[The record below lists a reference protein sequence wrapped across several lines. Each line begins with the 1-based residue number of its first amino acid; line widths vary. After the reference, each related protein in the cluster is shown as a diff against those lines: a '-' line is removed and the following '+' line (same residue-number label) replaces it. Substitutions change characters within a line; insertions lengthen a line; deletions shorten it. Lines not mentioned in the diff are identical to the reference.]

1 MEGSSI
7 TASGLEYK
15 IHSFSD
21 SHDSAQD
28 NQWIGIRYKAETLKG
43 EVIQN
48 PDSMTVIPYQTYVD
62 TGIMEA
68 LSLLYLG
75 DSASF
80 VVPGRRLRPLDIS
93 SKASKVK
100 LTLSFKEIFSPEEYQ
115 FSKQYPGILQL
126 IPDSNQQRFISMVR
140 SKSIVDYRTMN
151 GIHAF
156 WLKEN
161 EQAKRAIAGRRVVI
175 DYEGFTTDKRLF
187 DSTVKRSEPFDFEL
201 GQQGQVLR
209 GIEILLQQMR
219 EGEEVLAVIPP
230 ELAFQNGSSDGTI
243 PPNTVVM
250 YNVKLRKVI
259 DNETADATT
268 SL

>member
-21 SHDSAQD
+21 SRDSAQD
-28 NQWIGIRYKAETLKG
+28 NQWIGIRFKAETLNGK
-43 EVIQN
+43 VIQN

-80 VVPGRRLRPLDIS
+80 VMPGRRLRPLDIS

-115 FSKQYPGILQL
+115 FSKLYPGVLQL

-140 SKSIVDYRTMN
+140 SRSIADYSSIS

-161 EQAKRAIAGRRVVI
+161 KQAKRAIAGKRVVV
-175 DYEGFTTDKRLF
+175 DYEGFTTGEKLF

-259 DNETADATT
+259 DDETADATT